1 MIALLASLEALLG
14 IITAC
19 SPMFK
24 MVLITGWN
32 ALPKRSRDKISEYT
46 TAAGS
51 ILAHTS
57 QRLNLPS
64 IPSISFSWLSSH
76 SGSYEKQTSGTT
88 IGIRKSVDLEEFEAR
103 EKNSGRIHVRNE
115 FDVESVRSGL

>member
-24 MVLITGWN
+24 IVLITGWN
-32 ALPKRSRDKISEYT
+32 ALPKRSRDKISDYS
-46 TAAGS
+46 TAVGS

-57 QRLNLPS
+57 QRLRLPS
-64 IPSISFSWLSSH
+64 IPSISFSWFSTH
-76 SGSYEKQTSGTT
+76 SGSYEKQMSGTT
-88 IGIRKSVDLEEFEAR
+88 GGMRKSVDLEDFDAR

-115 FDVESVRSGL
+115 YDVESVRSGF